1 MPIVV
6 EIVTYF
12 SLLIVRG
19 GRSTELKL
27 FKTQLKVRNRREIIF
42 LFVFLSNMFALTA
55 LRKETENIFVMSS
68 ITC

>member
-12 SLLIVRG
+12 SLLIIRG

-27 FKTQLKVRNRREIIF
+27 FKTQLKVRNRREIIIY
-42 LFVFLSNMFALTA
+42 LFLSNMFALNA